1 MTIQPNSILRLDTRD
16 PGFPE
21 RFRSLIAH
29 EDTAD
34 PAVLATV
41 REVIAAIRTQG
52 DAALCEYTRR
62 FDRHEVPAAAG
73 LEEKLAWDTRTAAF
87 GGHLEL

>member
-1 MTIQPNSILRLDTRD
+1 MTFQTNSILRLDTRD
-16 PGFPE
+16 PRFPE
-21 RFRSLIAH
+21 RFRSLIAQ

-41 REVIAAIRTQG
+41 REVTAAIRQRG
-52 DAALCEYTRR
+52 DTALCEYARR

-73 LEEKLAWDTRTAAF
+73 LE
-87 GGHLEL
+87 

>member
-1 MTIQPNSILRLDTRD
+1 MTIQTNSILRLDTRD
-16 PGFPE
+16 PRFPE
-21 RFRSLIAH
+21 RFRSLIAQ

-41 REVIAAIRTQG
+41 REVIAAIRQRG
-52 DAALCEYTRR
+52 DTALCEYARR

-87 GGHLEL
+87 GSHLEV